1 MCGIV
6 GVLGNHEAAPLLV
19 EALKRLEYRGYD
31 SAGIATV
38 HHGNLD
44 RRRAVGKLVKLS
56 DLLVH
61 EPLAGKSGIGHTRWA
76 THGAATVANAH
87 PHRAGGVAVVHNG
100 IIENF
105 RDLRAELAAD
115 GYAQESETDTETIAL
130 LARREMDRGATPV
143 GAARDTLKRLHGAFA
158 LCFLFDGEEDL
169 MIAARKGSPL
179 AIGWGT
185 GEMFVGSDAIALAP
199 MTDRITYLEEGDW
212 AVITRAGAQIFDATD
227 RLANRAETRMQI
239 DSVRIEKAGY
249 KHFMAKEIAE
259 QPTVIAD
266 ALRHYTT
273 PDGTGVRFPEGL
285 DFTTTDRLVMVA
297 CGTGFYT
304 CMVAKYWF
312 EQLAGLPVDVDVG
325 SEFRYRDPVLSPNS
339 TAIFVSQSGETA
351 DTLAA
356 LRHVQGHVAKVMALV
371 NVATST
377 MARESDLPLP
387 ILAGI
392 EVSVASS
399 KAFTCQLTVLALMA
413 LKAAQ
418 DRGRMDA
425 ETVRTHVAAL
435 QLLPGLFNHAL
446 AASAGI
452 ADIAEELA
460 STRDVLFLGRGAM
473 YPLALEGALKLKE
486 LSYIHAEGYAS
497 GELKHGP
504 IALIDGQV
512 PVIVLAPKDALF
524 DKTVSNMQEVMA
536 RNGRVLLLSDA
547 DGIAAA
553 GQGTWK
559 TLTLPTVAPL
569 WAPIL
574 YAVPAQ
580 LLAYHTAI
588 AKGTDVDQPRNLA
601 KSVPD
606 LPSSQ
611 DQSWANASPNCN
623 PSISPS
629 SLSNISI
636 SPGPTRPAP
645 G

>member
-6 GVLGNHEAAPLLV
+6 GVLGSHEAAPLLV

-38 HHGNLD
+38 NAGKLD
-44 RRRAVGKLVKLS
+44 RRRAVGKLVNLS

-61 EPLAGKSGIGHTRWA
+61 NPLAGKAGIGHTRWA
-76 THGAATVANAH
+76 THGAATVTNAH

-105 RDLRAELAAD
+105 RELRAELAAD
-115 GYAQESETDTETIAL
+115 GYVQESETDTETIVL
-130 LARREMDRGATPV
+130 LVNRAMDRGAKPV
-143 GAARDTLKRLHGAFA
+143 EAAQDTLAHLHGAFA
-158 LCFLFDGEEDL
+158 LCFLFDGHDDL

-179 AIGWGT
+179 AIGWGE

-212 AVITRAGAQIFDATD
+212 AVITRQGAEIYDARNARANRSETRIQLDAT
-227 RLANRAETRMQI
+227 
-239 DSVRIEKAGY
+239 RIEKAGY

-259 QPTVIAD
+259 QPVVIAD
-266 ALRHYTT
+266 ALKHYTST
-273 PDGTGVRFPEGL
+273 DGTLQLPEAL
-285 DFTTTDRLVMVA
+285 DFKGIDRVTLVA
-297 CGTGFYT
+297 CGTASYA
-304 CMVAKYWF
+304 CHVAKYWF
-312 EQLAGLPVDVDVG
+312 EQIAGLPADIDIA
-325 SEFRYRDPVLSPNS
+325 SEFRYRDPVLSPAS
-339 TAIFVSQSGETA
+339 MAIFVSQSGETA

-356 LRHVQGHVAKVMALV
+356 LRHVKKKVAKVV
-371 NVATST
+371 SVINVPTSSI
-377 MARESDLPLP
+377 ARESDLALP
-387 ILAGI
+387 ILAGV
-392 EVSVASS
+392 EVGVAST

-418 DRGRMDA
+418 DLGRIDA
-425 ETVRTHVAAL
+425 DHLRDRLESLRSVPGLMNAAL
-435 QLLPGLFNHAL
+435 GL
-446 AASAGI
+446 SDPI
-452 ADIAEELA
+452 AKLAEELGTA
-460 STRDVLFLGRGAM
+460 QDILFLGRGSM
-473 YPLALEGALKLKE
+473 FPLALEGALKLKE
-486 LSYIHAEGYAS
+486 ISYIHAEGYAS

-504 IALIDGQV
+504 IALIDAAV

-536 RNGRVLLLSDA
+536 RSGKVLLLSDA
-547 DGIAAA
+547 AGVDGA

-559 TLTLPTVAPL
+559 TLTLPTVDPL

-601 KSVPD
+601 KSV
-606 LPSSQ
+606 
-611 DQSWANASPNCN
+611 
-623 PSISPS
+623 
-629 SLSNISI
+629 
-636 SPGPTRPAP
+636 TVE
-645 G
+645 